1 MMRSIS
7 IRKAADGGKVIRP
20 VENQDE
26 ILRGYIAQNYRDI
39 ERQVKERERPK
50 AEPKKGFWNS
60 LLGRLGSRSSS

>member
-1 MMRSIS
+1 MTAIS

-39 ERQVKERERPK
+39 ERQVKERERLK
-50 AEPKKGFWNS
+50 A
-60 LLGRLGSRSSS
+60 

>member
-1 MMRSIS
+1 MTAIS

-39 ERQVKERERPK
+39 ERQVKERERLK

-60 LLGRLGSRSSS
+60 LLGRSGSRSSS